1 MGTEKT
7 ENCTMVHSQSQTEI
21 NSTLENM
28 DRLTQTKLQRD
39 ENKNEVLMDVESI
52 KEQLENQLS
61 MNRIESTKVEK
72 VNFGSAKLIRNDALI
87 LNFNEDI
94 QKIERLQNRIN
105 EKKNSNFEYTSPLQ
119 VVYSEP
125 IHDEADG
132 ILFYVAIKFKK
143 DFGMSE
149 NLEYEEDTSEADSGM
164 GESGNSR
171 SGESPQLDEDELD
184 VASAANIVLTTD
196 KISNKSNISTTS
208 FQTSYVRKEGRRKFL
223 KPKLVKTLA
232 SEEKA
237 EKLLQREE
245 IKKRYTILRRK
256 TQRVNP
262 MGIPKVKD
270 NDGGLQK
277 VTKPMWFVPGQNSFH
292 VNINPSFSS
301 QQPKC
306 YSFQCKPRVRTQ
318 K

>member
-7 ENCTMVHSQSQTEI
+7 ENTMVHSQSQTEMY
-21 NSTLENM
+21 STLGNM

-39 ENKNEVLMDVESI
+39 EKKNVLMDVESI
-52 KEQLENQLS
+52 KEQLEKQLR
-61 MNRIESTKVEK
+61 MNRIETTKVEN
-72 VNFGSAKLIRNDALI
+72 VNFGSAKLIKNDALV
-87 LNFNEDI
+87 LNFNKDI

-105 EKKNSNFEYTSPLQ
+105 DKRNSNLEYTSPLQ

-125 IHDEADG
+125 NQDTSDG

-149 NLEYEEDTSEADSGM
+149 HPDYDEDTSEADSGM

-184 VASAANIVLTTD
+184 SASAANIVLTKD
-196 KISNKSNISTTS
+196 KISNEFNIGKTTLR
-208 FQTSYVRKEGRRKFL
+208 TVVGKEGRQKL
-223 KPKLVKTLA
+223 KPKLVKTPA

-237 EKLLQREE
+237 EKLLLREE

-256 TQRVNP
+256 KQRVNLL
-262 MGIPKVKD
+262 GNQNVK
-270 NDGGLQK
+270 NDDGLQK

-306 YSFQCKPRVRTQ
+306 YSFQCKPRVRTH

>member
-7 ENCTMVHSQSQTEI
+7 ENTMVHSQSQTEMY
-21 NSTLENM
+21 STLGNM
-28 DRLTQTKLQRD
+28 DRLTQTKLQKD
-39 ENKNEVLMDVESI
+39 EKKNVLMDVESI
-52 KEQLENQLS
+52 KEQLEKQLR

-72 VNFGSAKLIRNDALI
+72 VNFGSAKLIKNDALV
-87 LNFNEDI
+87 LNFNKDI

-105 EKKNSNFEYTSPLQ
+105 DKRNSNLEYTSPLQ

-125 IHDEADG
+125 NQDTSDG

-149 NLEYEEDTSEADSGM
+149 HPDYDEDTSEADSGM

-184 VASAANIVLTTD
+184 SASAANIVLTKD
-196 KISNKSNISTTS
+196 KISNEFNIGKTTLR
-208 FQTSYVRKEGRRKFL
+208 TVVGKEGRQKL
-223 KPKLVKTLA
+223 KPKLVKTPA

-237 EKLLQREE
+237 EKLLLREE

-256 TQRVNP
+256 KQRVNLL
-262 MGIPKVKD
+262 GNQNVK
-270 NDGGLQK
+270 NDDGLQK

-301 QQPKC
+301 QHPKC
-306 YSFQCKPRVRTQ
+306 YSFQCKPRVRTH

>member
-7 ENCTMVHSQSQTEI
+7 ENTMVHSQSQTEMY
-21 NSTLENM
+21 STLGNM

-39 ENKNEVLMDVESI
+39 ENKNEVVMDVESI
-52 KEQLENQLS
+52 KEQLEKQLR
-61 MNRIESTKVEK
+61 MNRIETTKVEN
-72 VNFGSAKLIRNDALI
+72 VNFGSAKLIKNDALV
-87 LNFNEDI
+87 LNFNKDI

-105 EKKNSNFEYTSPLQ
+105 DKRNSNLEYTSPLQ

-125 IHDEADG
+125 NQDESDG
-132 ILFYVAIKFKK
+132 ILFYVALKFKK

-149 NLEYEEDTSEADSGM
+149 HPDYDEDTSEADSGM

-184 VASAANIVLTTD
+184 SASAANIVLTKD
-196 KISNKSNISTTS
+196 KISNEFNIGKTTLR
-208 FQTSYVRKEGRRKFL
+208 TVVGKEGRQKL
-223 KPKLVKTLA
+223 KPKLVKTPA

-237 EKLLQREE
+237 EKLLLREE

-256 TQRVNP
+256 KQRVNLLRNQN
-262 MGIPKVKD
+262 VK
-270 NDGGLQK
+270 NDDGLQK

-306 YSFQCKPRVRTQ
+306 YSFQCKPRVRTH

>member
-1 MGTEKT
+1 MGTEET
-7 ENCTMVHSQSQTEI
+7 ENTMVHSQSQTEI
-21 NSTLENM
+21 YSTLGNT
-28 DRLTQTKLQRD
+28 DRLTQTKLQSD
-39 ENKNEVLMDVESI
+39 ENKNEVLRNVETI
-52 KEQLENQLS
+52 KEQLKKQLS
-61 MNRIESTKVEK
+61 LNKINSTKVNK
-72 VNFGSAKLIRNDALI
+72 VNFGSAKLIKNDALV
-87 LNFNEDI
+87 LNFNDDI

-105 EKKNSNFEYTSPLQ
+105 DKRNSNFEYTSPLQ

-125 IHDEADG
+125 NHDEADG

-143 DFGMSE
+143 DVGLSE
-149 NLEYEEDTSEADSGM
+149 HLEYDEDTSEADSGM

-171 SGESPQLDEDELD
+171 SGESPQLDEVELD
-184 VASAANIVLTTD
+184 SASAANIVLTTD
-196 KISNKSNISTTS
+196 KMSNESNISTTS
-208 FQTSYVRKEGRRKFL
+208 LQSAFVRKERREKFL

-256 TQRVNP
+256 TRRVNL
-262 MGIPKVKD
+262 MGIPNDKD
-270 NDGGLQK
+270 EYGLQK

-292 VNINPSFSS
+292 VNIYPSFSS

-306 YSFQCKPRVRTQ
+306 YSFQCKPRVRTH

>member
-7 ENCTMVHSQSQTEI
+7 ENTMVHSQSQTEMY
-21 NSTLENM
+21 STLWNM
-28 DRLTQTKLQRD
+28 DRLTQTKLQTD
-39 ENKNEVLMDVESI
+39 ENKNEVVMDVESI
-52 KEQLENQLS
+52 KEQLEKQLR
-61 MNRIESTKVEK
+61 MNRIETTKVEN
-72 VNFGSAKLIRNDALI
+72 VNFGSAKLIKNDALV
-87 LNFNEDI
+87 LNFNKDI

-105 EKKNSNFEYTSPLQ
+105 DKRNSNLEYTSPLQ

-125 IHDEADG
+125 NQDTSDG

-149 NLEYEEDTSEADSGM
+149 HPDYDEDTSEADSGM

-184 VASAANIVLTTD
+184 SASAANIVLTKD
-196 KISNKSNISTTS
+196 KISNEFNIGKTTLR
-208 FQTSYVRKEGRRKFL
+208 TVVGKEGRQKL
-223 KPKLVKTLA
+223 KPKLVKTPA

-237 EKLLQREE
+237 EKLLLREE

-256 TQRVNP
+256 KQRVNLL
-262 MGIPKVKD
+262 GNQNVK
-270 NDGGLQK
+270 NDDGLQK

-306 YSFQCKPRVRTQ
+306 YSFQCKPRVRTH

>member
-7 ENCTMVHSQSQTEI
+7 ENTMVHSQSQTEMY
-21 NSTLENM
+21 STLGNM

-39 ENKNEVLMDVESI
+39 EKKNVLMDVESI
-52 KEQLENQLS
+52 KEQLEKQLR

-72 VNFGSAKLIRNDALI
+72 VNFGSAKLIKNDALV
-87 LNFNEDI
+87 LNFNKDI

-105 EKKNSNFEYTSPLQ
+105 DKRNSNLEYTSPLQ

-125 IHDEADG
+125 NQDTSDG

-149 NLEYEEDTSEADSGM
+149 HPDYDEDTSEADSGM

-184 VASAANIVLTTD
+184 SASATNIVLTKD
-196 KISNKSNISTTS
+196 EISNEFNIGTTTLQTS
-208 FQTSYVRKEGRRKFL
+208 FVGKERRQKL
-223 KPKLVKTLA
+223 KPKLVKTPA

-237 EKLLQREE
+237 EKLLLREE

-256 TQRVNP
+256 KQRVNLL
-262 MGIPKVKD
+262 GNQNVK
-270 NDGGLQK
+270 NDDGLQK

-306 YSFQCKPRVRTQ
+306 YSFQCKPRVRTH

>member
-7 ENCTMVHSQSQTEI
+7 ENTMVHSQSQTEMY
-21 NSTLENM
+21 STLGNM

-39 ENKNEVLMDVESI
+39 ENKNEVVMDVESI
-52 KEQLENQLS
+52 KEQLEKQLR

-72 VNFGSAKLIRNDALI
+72 VNFGSAKLIRNDALV
-87 LNFNEDI
+87 LNFNKDI

-105 EKKNSNFEYTSPLQ
+105 DKRNSNLEYTSPLQ

-125 IHDEADG
+125 NQDTSDG

-149 NLEYEEDTSEADSGM
+149 HPDYDEDTSEADSGM

-184 VASAANIVLTTD
+184 SASAANIVLTKD
-196 KISNKSNISTTS
+196 KISNEFNIGKTTLR
-208 FQTSYVRKEGRRKFL
+208 TVVGKEGRQKL
-223 KPKLVKTLA
+223 KPKLVKTPA

-237 EKLLQREE
+237 EKLLLREE

-256 TQRVNP
+256 KQRVNLLVNQN
-262 MGIPKVKD
+262 VK
-270 NDGGLQK
+270 NDDGLQK

-306 YSFQCKPRVRTQ
+306 YSFQCKPRVRTH